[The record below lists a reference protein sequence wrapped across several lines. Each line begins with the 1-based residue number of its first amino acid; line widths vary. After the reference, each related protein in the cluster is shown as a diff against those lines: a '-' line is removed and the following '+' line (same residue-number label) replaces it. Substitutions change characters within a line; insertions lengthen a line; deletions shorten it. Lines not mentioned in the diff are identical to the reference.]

1 MMEKKKDGTVSFAA
15 RRHFIGCVKSSLCGY
30 GAREHSLFVCD
41 ILRSF
46 FGTFLKEY
54 GLLLGSPRGGG
65 WHESCLTST

>member
-1 MMEKKKDGTVSFAA
+1 MLQEVTKEVVGIHVLLT
-15 RRHFIGCVKSSLCGY
+15 
-30 GAREHSLFVCD
+30 HSLFVCD

-54 GLLLGSPRGGG
+54 RLLLGSPRGGG